1 MQREAGVGH
10 LGLIAVRCRLGV
22 TMCAQH
28 GRVGNCF
35 EASLLGERGMG
46 EGFIGSIVIGL
57 IAGWLGGKIMRGGG
71 FGLIGNLI
79 VGVVGAVVGGLT
91 FGLIGLKAVGF
102 IGSLVTAT
110 VGAVILLWLVG
121 VLKSK

>member
-1 MQREAGVGH
+1 MG
-10 LGLIAVRCRLGV
+10 GLIG
-22 TMCAQH
+22 
-28 GRVGNCF
+28 F
-35 EASLLGERGMG
+35 LL
-46 EGFIGSIVIGL
+46 VGL

-79 VGVVGAVVGGLT
+79 VGVVGALVGGFT
-91 FGLIGLKAVGF
+91 FGLLGLKSVGF

-110 VGAVILLWLVG
+110 VGAVILLWLIS